1 MDKGRSW
8 IKEVQRRNYQM
19 KKTTRRKLFTV
30 LGLMLVIA
38 ALFSVT
44 VFAEE
49 VVEEAP
55 KSSMYATFW
64 ALVPPIVAIG
74 LALITKEVYSSL
86 FIGILVGALF
96 AADFN
101 FEGTVNNVLENGIV
115 KVLSDPYNV
124 GILVFLVILGTMVA
138 LMIRAGGSKAYG
150 DWAVAHI
157 KTKSGALWATFI
169 LAIVLGVDDY
179 FNNLT
184 TGNVMRPVADGH
196 HISRAKLS
204 YMCDATAAPV
214 CIMMPISS
222 WAAAVTGVIN
232 NEELGFQIFLRAIPY
247 NYYAILT
254 MVFIIVMTCMNIDYG
269 PMKTHEDNAAKGD
282 LYTTEHRPYAD
293 ASEMK
298 FNPNGKVYD
307 LVIPVI
313 ILIICCV
320 SGLLIVGFQNGGR
333 DIITAFA
340 NTSAA
345 PALALGG
352 LIALIINMIFFAIR
366 RSMSFTELMDC
377 LPEGFK
383 QMVPAI
389 LILCLAWTIGDITKA
404 LGAPEFVAG
413 IVEGFGSSLAN
424 FLPAVV
430 FVIAAFLGFATG
442 TSWGTF
448 GILIPITM
456 AIFPLDNP
464 LGIICISASMAGAVC
479 GDHCSPISDTT
490 IMASAG
496 AQCDHVNHVS
506 TQLPYAIVC
515 AAIAFVSYVV
525 AGLLVHFGAPGILA
539 LPFGLVLLLG
549 FLVVMKRMGDDVTK

>member
-1 MDKGRSW
+1 MQRFGRF
-8 IKEVQRRNYQM
+8 
-19 KKTTRRKLFTV
+19 L
-30 LGLMLVIA
+30 LVVF
-38 ALFSVT
+38 ALACVMVT
-44 VFAEE
+44 VAFAEGE
-49 VVEEAP
+49 TPDSVAYNTIF
-55 KSSMYATFW
+55 SI
-64 ALVPPIVAIG
+64 LPPVVAIV

-86 FIGILVGALF
+86 FLGIFVGCLLYVNGNLLAALQ
-96 AADFN
+96 DFVDRLC
-101 FEGTVNNVLENGIV
+101 T
-115 KVLSDPYNV
+115 NV
-124 GILVFLVILGTMVA
+124 GGNASILMFLVLLGTLVA

-214 CIMMPISS
+214 CIMMPVSS
-222 WAAAVTGVIN
+222 WAAAVTGVIG
-232 NEELGFQIFLRAIPY
+232 NEEVGFQIFLKAIPY

-298 FNPNGKVYD
+298 FNPNGKTID

-320 SGLLIVGFQNGGR
+320 AGLLIVGFQGGGH
-333 DIITAFA
+333 DILTAFA
-340 NTSAA
+340 NTSAG

-352 LIALIINMIFFAIR
+352 LVALIIDMVYFMIR

-389 LILCLAWTIGDITKA
+389 LILCFAWTIGDITKA
-404 LGAPEFVAG
+404 LGAPEFVADF
-413 IVEGFGSSLAN
+413 VRSFGSSLQN

-430 FVIAAFLGFATG
+430 FIIACGLGFATG

-448 GILIPITM
+448 TILLPIVIPVF
-456 AIFPLDNP
+456 A
-464 LGIICISASMAGAVC
+464 GVSASELTAADIGPGHDILMIAIAATLGGAVM

-490 IMASAG
+490 IMASTG
-496 AQCDHVNHVS
+496 AQCYHLNHVA
-506 TQLPYAIVC
+506 TQMPYAVTV
-515 AAIAFVSYVV
+515 AAVAFVNYIIAGQIQNVV
-525 AGLLVHFGAPGILA
+525 IDLIIAVVSMVA
-539 LPFGLVLLLG
+539 VLLIIGKLNHSMN
-549 FLVVMKRMGDDVTK
+549 LHSQRD

>member
-1 MDKGRSW
+1 MQRFGRF
-8 IKEVQRRNYQM
+8 
-19 KKTTRRKLFTV
+19 L
-30 LGLMLVIA
+30 LVVF
-38 ALFSVT
+38 ALACVMVT
-44 VFAEE
+44 VAFAEGE
-49 VVEEAP
+49 TPDSVAYNTIF
-55 KSSMYATFW
+55 SI
-64 ALVPPIVAIG
+64 LPPVVAIV

-86 FIGILVGALF
+86 FLGIFVGCLLYVNGDILAALQ
-96 AADFN
+96 DFVDRLC
-101 FEGTVNNVLENGIV
+101 T
-115 KVLSDPYNV
+115 NV
-124 GILVFLVILGTMVA
+124 GGNAAILMFLVLLGTLVA

-214 CIMMPISS
+214 CIMMPVSS

-232 NEELGFQIFLRAIPY
+232 NEEVGFQIFLKAIPY

-298 FNPNGKVYD
+298 FNPNGKTID

-320 SGLLIVGFQNGGR
+320 AGLLIVGFQGGGH
-333 DIITAFA
+333 DILTAFA
-340 NTSAA
+340 NTSAG

-352 LIALIINMIFFAIR
+352 LVALIIDMVYFMIR

-389 LILCLAWTIGDITKA
+389 LILCFAWTIGDITKA
-404 LGAPEFVAG
+404 LGAPEFVADF
-413 IVEGFGSSLAN
+413 VRSFGSSLQN

-430 FVIAAFLGFATG
+430 FIIACGLGFATG

-448 GILIPITM
+448 TILLPIVIPVF
-456 AIFPLDNP
+456 A
-464 LGIICISASMAGAVC
+464 GVSASELTAADIGPGHDILMIAIAATLGGAVM

-490 IMASAG
+490 IMASTG
-496 AQCDHVNHVS
+496 AQCYHLNHVA
-506 TQLPYAIVC
+506 TQMPYAVTV
-515 AAIAFVSYVV
+515 AAVAFVNYIIAGQIQNVV
-525 AGLLVHFGAPGILA
+525 IDLIIAVVSMVA
-539 LPFGLVLLLG
+539 VLLIIGKLNHSMN
-549 FLVVMKRMGDDVTK
+549 LHSQRD